1 MKKFVNVKAKRAER
15 QGMLRSV
22 FFVIIISAVL
32 IAGIYYISN
41 MGSEQGIKLT
51 REAAIRTAVEC
62 YAIEGIYPPNV
73 KYMEDNYN
81 LSYDKTKY
89 YIHYDAFAS
98 NIMPT
103 IAVYEKR

>member
-98 NIMPT
+98 NIMAT
-103 IAVYEKR
+103 IEVYEKR

>member
-1 MKKFVNVKAKRAER
+1 MKKFVNVRARRAER
-15 QGMLRSV
+15 QGVFKSV

-32 IAGIYYISN
+32 IASIYYISN
-41 MGSEQGIKLT
+41 MGNEQGIKLT
-51 REAAIRTAVEC
+51 REAVIRTAVEC

-81 LSYDKTKY
+81 FSYDDTKY

-103 IAVYEKR
+103 IEVYEKR

>member
-1 MKKFVNVKAKRAER
+1 MKNFVNVKARRVER
-15 QGMLRSV
+15 RGILKSLL
-22 FFVIIISAVL
+22 FVVIISAIL
-32 IAGIYYISN
+32 IAGIFYISD

-51 REAAIRTAVEC
+51 REAAVRTAVEC

-73 KYMEDNYN
+73 QYMEDNYN

-103 IAVYEKR
+103 IEVYEKR